1 MDEEGEFISGRR
13 LRSTSASRES
23 WDLSNDCQRLPP
35 KARPLDHSMSDGA
48 SRFELRLVGEI
59 SEATCY
65 PRVRKRIWE
74 GIVLQAA
81 YDAVFMHSERSAVM
95 LQSSNHSEHVVVSS
109 SPMKHYSH

>member
-48 SRFELRLVGEI
+48 SRSELRLAGEI
-59 SEATCY
+59 PETTCY
-65 PRVRKRIWE
+65 PKVRKRIWE

-81 YDAVFMHSERSAVM
+81 YGALFLHPERSAVA
-95 LQSSNHSEHVVVSS
+95 LQSLNHSEHVVVSS
-109 SPMKHYSH
+109 SPMKPYSH